1 MEFVLDDQDSE
12 KGQNSS
18 QDQLKDIIH
27 QAAMK
32 ILANDANFV
41 LESLVN
47 EKVQGLNN
55 ISVISKAIQK
65 VLVEHVESENV
76 TKMDSL

>member
-65 VLVEHVESENV
+65 VLVEHVVWECH
-76 TKMDSL
+76 

>member
-32 ILANDANFV
+32 ILANDAHFV

>member
-65 VLVEHVESENV
+65 VLVEHVV
-76 TKMDSL
+76 